1 MNKEK
6 IKKNKKKINHNIVCM
21 YWDVMFWI
29 VSRS

>member
-1 MNKEK
+1 MNKE
-6 IKKNKKKINHNIVCM
+6 KNKKKINHNTVCM